1 MESCN
6 GLHTLEHGE
15 EIGLGS
21 RTYSLVSIDNRDKEQ
36 LMSKK
41 TTKQRIFNLVLAA
54 MFLAIGIVL
63 PFFTG
68 QIPQIGRMLLPM
80 HLPVLLCG
88 LICGWQYG
96 GVVGFI
102 LPLLRYALV
111 GMPPMPNGLAMAFEL
126 AAYGA
131 IVGLLYSHSRWQC
144 VISLYRSLLAAMV
157 GGRLV
162 WAAVRVVMT
171 GVTQVPFTWE
181 IFLADALI
189 SAIPG
194 IILQLVFIP
203 VMMVALDRTGLVHF
217 RKEVGVPV
225 QG

>member
-1 MESCN
+1 MGKN
-6 GLHTLEHGE
+6 TMRQQ
-15 EIGLGS
+15 I
-21 RTYSLVSIDNRDKEQ
+21 YS
-36 LMSKK
+36 
-41 TTKQRIFNLVLAA
+41 LVLAA

-96 GVVGFI
+96 GAVGFV
-102 LPLLRYALV
+102 LPILRYFIF
-111 GMPPMPNGLAMAFEL
+111 GMPHIMPTGLAMTFEL
-126 AAYGA
+126 AAYGV
-131 IVGLLYSHSRWQC
+131 IVGLLYSRSRWQC
-144 VISLYRSLLAAMV
+144 VISLYRSLLIAMV

-171 GVTQVPFTWE
+171 GVAQVPFTWE
-181 IFLADALI
+181 IFLADAFL

-203 VMMVALDRTGLVHF
+203 ALMVALDRTGLVHF
-217 RKEVGVPV
+217 QRERTAIVSE
-225 QG
+225 